1 MKGSYLNTRGIG
13 ILESEKI
20 KLDGSPAELKE
31 NPLKFEKFLV
41 DLLLEYLKYNNREN
55 VGRSFSLTRK
65 SVLEVKKKKNC
76 C

>member
-31 NPLKFEKFLV
+31 NPLKFLKKAKLKNLHEFINENDIDISINNTNKESILVRFLN
-41 DLLLEYLKYNNREN
+41 E
-55 VGRSFSLTRK
+55 
-65 SVLEVKKKKNC
+65 
-76 C
+76 